1 MIWLLINKLI
11 LEVYKSKKITAKT
24 NLTKLKAK
32 NYPIFDDLC
41 FLIEENL
48 NSEKDEYIKSC
59 LKVLNNYLSKFKSGG
74 RNSSLWNG
82 PTTFTPKENLICF
95 NFQKLLANKNNV
107 IANAQ
112 MLLVLK
118 WVENEVIK
126 NRDYNSKFKADRKI
140 IVAIDEAHVFIDEK
154 FPIALDFM
162 YQLGKRIRK
171 YNGMQIV
178 ITQNIKD
185 FTGSAE
191 LARKSSAIINVS
203 QYSLIFSLSPNDM
216 SDLCSLYEKAG
227 QINEVESE
235 NIVNLP
241 RGCCF
246 LITSPQNRT
255 NIRIVA
261 SDYVRELFE

>member
-1 MIWLLINKLI
+1 MQLILQGINPDSLELLNKLI
-11 LEVYKSKKITAKT
+11 LDMYKSKKINSKT
-24 NLTKLKAK
+24 DLSKLKAK
-32 NYPIFDDLC
+32 DYPVFDDLC

-48 NSEKDEYIKSC
+48 NSEKDDYIKSC

-82 PTTFTPKENLICF
+82 ATTFSPSENLICF

-118 WVENEVIK
+118 WIENEVIK
-126 NRDYNSKFKADRKI
+126 NRDFNSKFNTDRKV

-178 ITQNIKD
+178 ITQKHK
-185 FTGSAE
+185 
-191 LARKSSAIINVS
+191 R
-203 QYSLIFSLSPNDM
+203 
-216 SDLCSLYEKAG
+216 LYW
-227 QINEVESE
+227 
-235 NIVNLP
+235 
-241 RGCCF
+241 
-246 LITSPQNRT
+246 
-255 NIRIVA
+255 
-261 SDYVRELFE
+261 